1 MYVTGLRCIR
11 CSRIYDVG
19 KAEHLCPACG
29 IQPGG
34 DPGVLD
40 AQYDYDAAGPAL
52 RAALP
57 GARRD
62 LFRWLALLPLDAAAP
77 VPFTGGT
84 PLTEAPRLA
93 AALGLARLWLKDE
106 PRNPT
111 RCLKD
116 RATAVAVGRAIA
128 AGQSDIFCASA
139 GNAAISLAGLAAHA
153 GLTAHVFVP
162 RDASPTRLAW
172 LRHYGARVH
181 VSSGDYDVAFEEAES
196 AGADGGWYSRNCAYN
211 PWLVEGKKTAAFE
224 IAEQLGWEPP
234 DLVAAPVGDGCTL
247 SALGKGFGELERVG
261 LTQRLPRLVGA
272 QAEGMRPLVRRFR
285 GEAPAAESGDTRAA
299 SIRVRTPRNALRL
312 LGELARCDGMLL
324 AVPDDATAQ
333 AQRALGTDAGMVAEF
348 TSAAGLAALALLS
361 KEERE
366 GRNAVV
372 VVTGG
377 RPDEL

>member
-1 MYVTGLRCIR
+1 MYLTGLRCVR
-11 CSRIYDVG
+11 CGRDHPPDAV
-19 KAEHLCPACG
+19 EHLCSDCG
-29 IQPGG
+29 VSAGG

-52 RAALP
+52 RTALA

-62 LFRWLALLPLDAAAP
+62 LFRWLPLLPLDAAAP

-116 RATAVAVGRAIA
+116 RATAVAIGRAVA
-128 AGQSDIFCASA
+128 TGRTEVYCASA
-139 GNAAISLAGLAAHA
+139 GNAAISLAGLGAHA

-162 RDASPTRLAW
+162 HDASPTRLAW
-172 LRHYGARVH
+172 LYHYGARVH
-181 VSSGDYDVAFEEAES
+181 VSSGDYDVAFDEAEA
-196 AGADGGWYSRNCAYN
+196 AGAAGGWYSRNCAYN
-211 PWLVEGKKTAAFE
+211 PFLVEGKKTAAFE
-224 IAEQLGWEPP
+224 IAEQLGWNPP

-247 SALGKGFGELERVG
+247 AAIGKGFRELQLVG
-261 LTQRLPRLVGA
+261 MTDRLPRLVGA
-272 QAEGMRPLVRRFR
+272 QAEEMRPLVRRFR
-285 GEAPAAESGDTRAA
+285 GEAATGESGATRAA
-299 SIRVRTPRNALRL
+299 SIKVRTPRNALRL
-312 LGELARCDGMLL
+312 LAELAECDGVLL
-324 AVPDDATAQ
+324 SVPEDETARAQ
-333 AQRALGTDAGMVAEF
+333 ATLGREAGMVAEF
-348 TSAAGLAALALLS
+348 TSATGLAALAALPPD
-361 KEERE
+361 ERV
-366 GRNAVV
+366 GRTAVL